1 MATKMSAMFGRTLRE
16 APTEAESANH
26 QLLLRAGLIAQLS
39 AGVYSYLPLAW
50 RSLRKVEGIIRE
62 EMDAAGAQ
70 ELLMPIIQPVEL
82 WRETGRDEA
91 YGDVLFRLRDRRDH
105 DYVLAPTHEE
115 SVTDL
120 VRRTVQSYRDL
131 PVNLYQIQHKF
142 RDEPRPRGGLVR
154 VRQFIMKDAY
164 SFDIDEE
171 GFQRSYDA
179 MTQAYTKIFDRC
191 HVPTMPVEADSGA
204 IGGKISQ
211 EFVFLSE
218 IGEDTIAVCPNCRYG
233 ANTERA
239 EFQRDP
245 AAAAE
250 RHEQPQGAEPLPME
264 EVATPGIATIEAL
277 SGYLRIPP
285 RHTAKAIFYLADG
298 EPIFAVIR
306 GDLEVNEVKLAN
318 LLGARDLHAM
328 DDAEVAAAGWT
339 AGYASPVGL
348 DGVRAV
354 ADISIPDAPNLVA
367 GANRPDT
374 HLRNVNYGRDWTAE
388 LVADIGLAREGL
400 PCPRCGEP
408 LELHRAIEL
417 GHIFKLGTVYS
428 EKMSATFSDAA
439 GEQRLPIMGC
449 YGIGVERLLASVIE
463 ANHDDDGIRWPRSVA
478 PYDVHI
484 VAINADAEEIRVLSE
499 AVVAKLEGAGYSVL
513 VDDRDERP
521 GVKFKDADL
530 LGMPLRL
537 TLSPRNLKA
546 DVVEVKPRHAAEAAQ
561 VARSDLLKAVA
572 AALGDANAG

>member
-1 MATKMSAMFGRTLRE
+1 MQALLRE
-16 APTEAESANH
+16 RLAE
-26 QLLLRAGLIAQLS
+26 G
-39 AGVYSYLPLAW
+39 
-50 RSLRKVEGIIRE
+50 
-62 EMDAAGAQ
+62 
-70 ELLMPIIQPVEL
+70 
-82 WRETGRDEA
+82 
-91 YGDVLFRLRDRRDH
+91 
-105 DYVLAPTHEE
+105 
-115 SVTDL
+115 
-120 VRRTVQSYRDL
+120 
-131 PVNLYQIQHKF
+131 
-142 RDEPRPRGGLVR
+142 
-154 VRQFIMKDAY
+154 
-164 SFDIDEE
+164 
-171 GFQRSYDA
+171 
-179 MTQAYTKIFDRC
+179 
-191 HVPTMPVEADSGA
+191 
-204 IGGKISQ
+204 
-211 EFVFLSE
+211 
-218 IGEDTIAVCPNCRYG
+218 
-233 ANTERA
+233 
-239 EFQRDP
+239 
-245 AAAAE
+245 
-250 RHEQPQGAEPLPME
+250 
-264 EVATPGIATIEAL
+264 
-277 SGYLRIPP
+277 
-285 RHTAKAIFYLADG
+285 
-298 EPIFAVIR
+298 
-306 GDLEVNEVKLAN
+306 
-318 LLGARDLHAM
+318 
-328 DDAEVAAAGWT
+328 
-339 AGYASPVGL
+339 VGL
-348 DGVRAV
+348 
-354 ADISIPDAPNLVA
+354 
-367 GANRPDT
+367 
-374 HLRNVNYGRDWTAE
+374 
-388 LVADIGLAREGL
+388 LAREGL

>member
-1 MATKMSAMFGRTLRE
+1 MATRMSAMFGRTLRE
-16 APTEAESANH
+16 APAEAESANH

-50 RSLRKVEGIIRE
+50 RSLRKVEAIIRD
-62 EMDAAGAQ
+62 EMDAAGGQ

-91 YGDVLFRLRDRRDH
+91 YGDVIFRLQDRRDH
-105 DYVLAPTHEE
+105 DHVLAPTHEE

-131 PVNLYQIQHKF
+131 PINLYQIQHKF

-164 SFDIDEE
+164 SFDVDDE

-179 MTQAYTKIFDRC
+179 MTQAYTNIFNRC
-191 HVPTMPVEADSGA
+191 HVPTLPVEADSGA

-218 IGEDTIAVCPNCRYG
+218 IGEDTIAVCPGCRYG

-239 EFQRDP
+239 EFQRE
-245 AAAAE
+245 A
-250 RHEQPQGAEPLPME
+250 GARSKIQEPTQSDALPME
-264 EVATPGIATIEAL
+264 EVPTPGIETIEAL
-277 SGYLRIPP
+277 AGYLRIAP
-285 RHTAKAIFYLADG
+285 RQTAKAIFYLADG
-298 EPIFAVIR
+298 DPIFAVIR
-306 GDLEVNEVKLAN
+306 GDLDVNEVKLAN
-318 LLGARDLHAM
+318 LLGVRELRPM
-328 DDAEVAAAGWT
+328 DDTDIAAAGWT
-339 AGYASPVGL
+339 AGYASPVEL
-348 DGVRAV
+348 EGVRVV
-354 ADISIPDAPNLVA
+354 ADISIPEAPNLVA
-367 GANRPDT
+367 GANKPDT

-388 LVADIGLAREGL
+388 IVDDIGLAQAGM

-408 LELHRAIEL
+408 LEMHRAIEL
-417 GHIFKLGTVYS
+417 GHVFKLGTVYS
-428 EKMSATFSDAA
+428 GKMNATFSDAA

-449 YGIGVERLLASVIE
+449 YGIGVERLLAAVIE
-463 ANHDDDGIRWPRSVA
+463 ANHDDDGIRWPRSIA

-484 VAINADAEEIRVLSE
+484 VAIDADAE
-499 AVVAKLEGAGYSVL
+499 AVRTLTNSVQAELEEAGYSVL
-513 VDDRDERP
+513 IDDRDERP

-537 TLSPRNLKA
+537 TLSPRNLKD
-546 DVVEVKPRHAAEAAQ
+546 DVVEVKPRDAAEAEK
-561 VARSDLLKAVA
+561 VARADLNAAVA
-572 AALGDANAG
+572 SALNDSATV

>member
-348 DGVRAV
+348 DGARAV

>member
-1 MATKMSAMFGRTLRE
+1 MATRMSAMFGRTLRE
-16 APTEAESANH
+16 APAEAESANH

-50 RSLRKVEGIIRE
+50 RSLRKVEAIIRD
-62 EMDAAGAQ
+62 EMDAAGGQ

-91 YGDVLFRLRDRRDH
+91 YGDVLFRLQDRRDH
-105 DYVLAPTHEE
+105 DHVLAPTHEE

-131 PVNLYQIQHKF
+131 PINLYQIQHKF

-164 SFDIDEE
+164 SFDVDDE

-179 MTQAYTKIFDRC
+179 MTQAYTNIFNRC
-191 HVPTMPVEADSGA
+191 HVPTLPVEADSGA

-218 IGEDTIAVCPNCRYG
+218 IGEDTIVVCPSCRYG

-239 EFQRDP
+239 EFQREAGARSKIQEP
-245 AAAAE
+245 AQSDA
-250 RHEQPQGAEPLPME
+250 LPME
-264 EVATPGIATIEAL
+264 EVPTPGIETIEAL
-277 SGYLRIPP
+277 AGYLRIAP
-285 RHTAKAIFYLADG
+285 HQTAKAIFYLADG
-298 EPIFAVIR
+298 DPIFAVIR
-306 GDLEVNEVKLAN
+306 GDLDVNEVKLAN
-318 LLGARDLHAM
+318 LLGVRDLRPM
-328 DDAEVAAAGWT
+328 DDTDIAAAGWT

-348 DGVRAV
+348 EGVRVV
-354 ADISIPDAPNLVA
+354 ADISIPETPNLVA
-367 GANRPDT
+367 GANKPDT

-388 LVADIGLAREGL
+388 IVDDIGLAQAGM

-408 LELHRAIEL
+408 LEMHRAIEL
-417 GHIFKLGTVYS
+417 GHVFKLGTVYS
-428 EKMSATFSDAA
+428 GKMNATFSDDT

-449 YGIGVERLLASVIE
+449 YGIGVERLLAAVIE

-484 VAINADAEEIRVLSE
+484 VSIDADAE
-499 AVVAKLEGAGYSVL
+499 AVRTLTNSVQAELEEAGYSVL
-513 VDDRDERP
+513 IDDRDERP

-537 TLSPRNLKA
+537 TLSPRNLKD
-546 DVVEVKPRHAAEAAQ
+546 DVVEVKPRDAAKAEK
-561 VARSDLLKAVA
+561 VARADLNAAVA
-572 AALGDANAG
+572 SALNDSSTA

>member
-478 PYDVHI
+478 PYNVHI